1 MWWYV
6 KLEIPIWGCFSGDAS
21 AIIAPDEG
29 RTGNSISRE
38 RSFRLRVVY
47 AVLTLHKR
55 ILASLKSFCPS
66 HWKYFPPF
74 SNFAFQH
81 GRLSVVYAIVMFI
94 ILNLFFFSGKG
105 GLCLFLVH
113 SINFDDAIV
122 FKFKFLWLDVFWQ
135 ATGNLVFFSILIK
148 SWLLV
153 VTFFIIVFLRNE
165 KYILVAFSFLLL
177 SCREKK
183 QFVIM
188 MILLLFV
195 IIMIKGLSLH
205 LCI

>member
-1 MWWYV
+1 M
-6 KLEIPIWGCFSGDAS
+6 
-21 AIIAPDEG
+21 
-29 RTGNSISRE
+29 
-38 RSFRLRVVY
+38 
-47 AVLTLHKR
+47 
-55 ILASLKSFCPS
+55 
-66 HWKYFPPF
+66 
-74 SNFAFQH
+74 
-81 GRLSVVYAIVMFI
+81 
-94 ILNLFFFSGKG
+94 
-105 GLCLFLVH
+105 
-113 SINFDDAIV
+113 
-122 FKFKFLWLDVFWQ
+122 
-135 ATGNLVFFSILIK
+135 
-148 SWLLV
+148 